1 MYSNGYHH
9 TLHCS
14 NGTGSSD
21 WSNEATTGHEL
32 EVDMQLN
39 PLDTAFEPIAEAGDE
54 VSTSSSVVSGDEIV
68 VLHL

>member
-9 TLHCS
+9 TPHCS

-21 WSNEATTGHEL
+21 WPNGATTGHEL

-54 VSTSSSVVSGDEIV
+54 ASTSSSVVSGDESV